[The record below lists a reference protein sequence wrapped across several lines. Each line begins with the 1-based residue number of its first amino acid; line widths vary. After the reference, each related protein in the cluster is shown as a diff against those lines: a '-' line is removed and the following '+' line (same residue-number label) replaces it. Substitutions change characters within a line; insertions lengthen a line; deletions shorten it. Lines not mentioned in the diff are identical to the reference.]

1 MKILSICSDEYN
13 YEQAKGI
20 IYWLEG
26 NKESHVLRLP
36 NIRNLFANYFILFI
50 YFIFLRWFCFVK
62 IEKKYNCVIVT
73 GRSVVAQAL
82 IIADQLSVPLRSVQ
96 KPFGYPW
103 FLFEYQY
110 IPYHD
115 MGKYPAQNQIPT
127 LIAPNTMEYRVNN
140 NRKKKI
146 SILIGGSIHNQ
157 KYEIDEII
165 KNIHYY
171 RTNKKYEDYEIEA
184 IVSRRTPDHLKK
196 YIQDEEIYM
205 NDKYGA
211 TKEAYY
217 NSEVVVITD
226 DSYCMISEA
235 IQSGI
240 QPIVIKTGNIKGRLI
255 KGIKLLFE
263 KKLISY
269 INEFE

>member
-26 NKESHVLRLP
+26 NKESDVLRLP
-36 NIRNLFANYFILFI
+36 NIHNLFVNYFILFI
-50 YFIFLRWFCFVK
+50 YFIFLRWFRFVK

-157 KYEIDEII
+157 KYEIDEVV
-165 KNIHYY
+165 KHVNYY
-171 RTNKKYEDYEIEA
+171 RTNKKYEDYKIEA

-226 DSYCMISEA
+226 DSYSMISEA
-235 IQSGI
+235 IQSGM